1 MNVIIQQL
9 TLIERVD
16 QLIRMQA
23 TGTPIELASRLGISK
38 TKLYRVINTMK
49 ALNAPVV
56 YDVALQSYVYEE
68 AVGFQFG
75 FYESKTATRVA
86 TPFVG

>member
-1 MNVIIQQL
+1 MNIIIKQL
-9 TLIERVD
+9 QLIERID

-23 TGTPIELASRLGISK
+23 TGTPIELASRMRISK
-38 TKLYRVINTMK
+38 TKLYAVLNTMK

-75 FYESKTATRVA
+75 FYQSKTTSRAA
-86 TPFVG
+86 SI

>member
-1 MNVIIQQL
+1 MNIIIQQL

-23 TGTPIELASRLGISK
+23 TGTPIELASRLRISK
-38 TKLYRVINTMK
+38 TKLYRIINTMK

-56 YDVALQSYVYEE
+56 YDVALQSYIYEE
-68 AVGFQFG
+68 AVGFRFG
-75 FYESKTATRVA
+75 FYHSETTPRVA
-86 TPFVG
+86 SV